1 MARKYD
7 LVERLKTANER
18 PFLVLDEEHV
28 YTINTSKNNVIAMM
42 AMMDEYERNSE
53 GNPNHSQLEMMD
65 KMITM
70 ALGKAGAEYIASRE
84 DWTFD
89 ALQDVVKSISAAI
102 ANISIEEVEK
112 RSNQAGKKK

>member
-7 LVERLKTANER
+7 LVERLKAANER

-42 AMMDEYERNSE
+42 AMMDEFERKHDDDP
-53 GNPNHSQLEMMD
+53 GHSQLEMMD

-70 ALGKAGAEYIASRE
+70 ALGKAGAEYIAGRE

-89 ALQDVVKSISAAI
+89 ALQDVVKTISAAI

-112 RSNQAGKKK
+112 RSTKPGKKK